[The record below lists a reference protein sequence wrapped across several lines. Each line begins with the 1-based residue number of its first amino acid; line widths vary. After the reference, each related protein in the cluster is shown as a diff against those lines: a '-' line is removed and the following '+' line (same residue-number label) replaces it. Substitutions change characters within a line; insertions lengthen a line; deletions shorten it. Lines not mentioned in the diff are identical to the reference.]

1 METPAIRIQLPAG
14 FRIDPA
20 IGEALLILRMIE
32 HFFEAVEANVGCA
45 VFAVITSF
53 VMTGCLQMIWE

>member
-1 METPAIRIQLPAG
+1 MRFGGG
-14 FRIDPA
+14 FLERHFIM
-20 IGEALLILRMIE
+20 LRMIE

-45 VFAVITSF
+45 VVAVVTSF

>member
-1 METPAIRIQLPAG
+1 VSS
-14 FRIDPA
+14 
-20 IGEALLILRMIE
+20 IGAAVTRSGRDFLERDFIMLRMIE

-45 VFAVITSF
+45 VVAVVTSF